1 MATTATTENWLGFAA
16 NFSNVDDRTS
26 ESNFELLP
34 EGFYKA
40 EIKNVLKSVI
50 GANNKPALTIT
61 LELEEGKKEIVHNL
75 FLPQTGDEQSAIDF
89 KLQNLRNFFT
99 RCIYSKLTKDE
110 YNALDAK
117 EKNDALA
124 KMQTSAKGPAQFIGA
139 KVLVHIKQEPFIS
152 QDKESKAIKFTET
165 PTAYLISAMPKQI
178 LNLIN
183 EKEQNG
189 IDMSKMPVI
198 LFSNKVAACGFG
210 FYNDF
215 DSEAVLKNSKAYDFI
230 QENVNNNS
238 ATVTTGT
245 QPEKTKT
252 IPQF

>member
-1 MATTATTENWLGFAA
+1 MAATATQNWLGFSA
-16 NFSNVDDRTS
+16 NFENVEDRTS

-50 GANNKPALTIT
+50 GANDKPALTIT

-75 FLPQTGDEQSAIDF
+75 FLPQNGDEQTAIDF

-99 RCIYSKLTKDE
+99 RCLYSKLTKDE
-110 YNALDAK
+110 YTALDAK
-117 EKNDALA
+117 EKNDALT
-124 KMQTSAKGPAQFIGA
+124 KMQTSSKGPAQFIGA
-139 KVLVHIKQEPFIS
+139 KVLVHIKQEPFIA
-152 QDKESKAIKFTET
+152 QDKETKAIKFTEK
-165 PTAYLISAMPKQI
+165 PTAYLINAMPKSI
-178 LNLIN
+178 LKLIN

-198 LFSNKVAACGFG
+198 LFSNKIAACGFG

-230 QENVNNNS
+230 QSNLDAGSS
-238 ATVTTGT
+238 AGATTE
-245 QPEKTKT
+245 PAKAEKA
-252 IPQF
+252 IPSF